1 MYPYFTSSCPVNFYL
16 VDLAAFLFMKKIQTY
31 ILLSCIGLLIAFTAH
46 AQEKKVET
54 KSSKIQNS
62 QVEPVAGLK
71 KEPKKKFPVAPVVD
85 NSIRIKITTD
95 SGIIIVKLYDSTP
108 LHRNNFVKLVS
119 EHFYDSLLFH
129 RVIPAFMIQ
138 GGDPTSKNAGPNEM
152 LGNGGGDMVR
162 IPAEFRPELIH
173 KKGALAGAR
182 DNNPAKASSACQ
194 FYLVEG
200 RTFTD
205 QELNNI
211 ELRNG
216 IKYSPEQREI
226 YKTVGGTPFLDGN
239 YTVFGEVESGL
250 DVISKIS
257 HTPRNQNDRPLVDI
271 RMYMEIIK

>member
-1 MYPYFTSSCPVNFYL
+1 
-16 VDLAAFLFMKKIQTY
+16 MKKIHTY
-31 ILLSCIGLLIAFTAH
+31 ILLSCIGLLIAFSSQ

-62 QVEPVAGLK
+62 QAEPLAGLK

-108 LHRNNFVKLVS
+108 LHRDNFVKLVN

-138 GGDPTSKNAGPNEM
+138 GGDPGSKNAGPNEM
-152 LGNGGGDMVR
+152 LGNGGGDMER

-205 QELNNI
+205 QELNNV

-226 YKTVGGTPFLDGN
+226 YNTVGGTPFLDGN

-257 HTPRNQNDRPLVDI
+257 HAPRNQYDRPLVDI